1 MFVMLDL
8 LCLESLIRC
17 VFSLSRLLNNGGFLR
32 EGTSSTRLAVKER
45 SKMNQL
51 FNITISKIV

>member
-1 MFVMLDL
+1 MFVMHDI

-17 VFSLSRLLNNGGFLR
+17 VFSLSLLVYNGGFLR
-32 EGTSSTRLAVKER
+32 EGTSSTRLVVKEC

-51 FNITISKIV
+51 FDITISKIV